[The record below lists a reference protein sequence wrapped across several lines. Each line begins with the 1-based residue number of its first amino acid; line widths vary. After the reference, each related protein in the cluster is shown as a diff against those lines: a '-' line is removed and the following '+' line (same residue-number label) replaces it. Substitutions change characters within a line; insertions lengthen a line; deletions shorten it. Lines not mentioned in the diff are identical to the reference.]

1 MCYNGIGDKM
11 KSKYSI
17 FSTLFM
23 LATTIYTIWYMQ
35 FGNPVENSGAL
46 SKIGL
51 THPIYF
57 AIWGVMTYTS
67 LASGIIIG
75 YKKYCKTKVYIP
87 LLIITGIGMVLTLTC
102 DFDFDKKVQYF
113 LHCGGSLTFSVLT
126 GITIFTLFLLNY
138 NKNILFKIFTY
149 FTAAILVVDLALL
162 FVYKETGLIEAL
174 PIFAGYLL
182 LSIVNLRREKIE
194 ATRQTTKA

>member
-1 MCYNGIGDKM
+1 MCYNNFGDIM
-11 KSKYSI
+11 KNKYTVL
-17 FSTLFM
+17 STVFM
-23 LATTIYTIWYMQ
+23 IATTIYTIWYMH
-35 FGNPVENSGAL
+35 FGAPTQNAGAL

-75 YKKYCKTKVYIP
+75 YKKHCKTKVYIP
-87 LLIITGIGMVLTLTC
+87 LLIVTGIGMALTLTC

-113 LHCGGSLTFSVLT
+113 LHCGGSLAFSVIT

-138 NKNILFKIFTY
+138 KKDNIFKIFTY
-149 FTAAILVVDLALL
+149 ITALILIVDFVLL
-162 FVYKETGLIEAL
+162 LIYKETGLIEAL
-174 PIFAGYLL
+174 PIFAGYIL
-182 LSIVNLRREKIE
+182 LSTINLRREKIE
-194 ATRQTTKA
+194 ATR